1 MIKAKMRIKGRETLI
16 IGLSFGNL
24 DRFRAKPLDTFV
36 PIDGREMGLPFDVMI
51 FSGETEADM
60 VDMMSQGFGPETEIH
75 ISQRLKQ

>member
-1 MIKAKMRIKGRETLI
+1 MIKATGRIKGRETLI

-60 VDMMSQGFGPETEIH
+60 VDL
-75 ISQRLKQ
+75 ISQRFTPDAKVHISSRSKQ